1 MSKHQLYYSKRCR
14 FCQAFLEE
22 LSRTPYTREFALIC
36 VDPSPSRPPLPGWL
50 KSVPSLLVA
59 GEHTPRVG
67 PGPVN
72 NWLFERKHSSGGG
85 SATASRERAHPAA
98 VLEERRAPN
107 APPEYN
113 PNMAPRPDASARSGT
128 RPSALPPAISG
139 ATKADS
145 SMGPPTLAG
154 EDGPLGFHSTEM
166 GGGKLSDSYSFIQTN
181 FTSDKGYNPILK
193 NFESLVSQPTLE
205 GFAGAG
211 AGAGAGARPPA
222 IKVSAKE
229 AKLLSDFESY
239 SASRDRD
246 IPGPLRRQ

>member
-22 LSRTPYTREFALIC
+22 LARTPYTREFVLIC
-36 VDPSPSRPPLPGWL
+36 VDPSPSRPSLPGWL

-59 GEHTPRVG
+59 GESTPRVG

-72 NWLFERKHSSGGG
+72 NWLFERKQGGAG
-85 SATASRERAHPAA
+85 AAPKERAHPAA
-98 VLEERRAPN
+98 VLEERRAPH

-113 PNMAPRPDASARSGT
+113 PNIAPRPDASARSGAGP

-145 SMGPPTLAG
+145 SMGPPTLAMS

-166 GGGKLSDSYSFIQTN
+166 GGSKLSDSYSFIQTN
-181 FTSDKGYNPILK
+181 FASDKGYNPILK
-193 NFESLVSQPTLE
+193 NFESLVAQPTLE

-211 AGAGAGARPPA
+211 GGAARPPA
-222 IKVSAKE
+222 VKVSAKE
-229 AKLLSDFESY
+229 AKLLSDFEAF
-239 SASRDRD
+239 SAARDRD